1 MKVFNRFR
9 KIFMGLLFPY
19 RTFRN
24 HRSSRG
30 RNPGSSFPRRRSCD
44 RPEPPKNSCS
54 SSYYS
59 SNSHYDEAISDCI
72 EFFNKS
78 SREGALDTKTSGFMV
93 WYYKYMQSTLS
104 IDILLSSF
112 HLYILVLLLHPRLSI
127 IWWRMHVSSN
137 EKSEVCM
144 LANFRIPT
152 TWRTAWNRGL
162 NSSLMLTIVMLFKLN
177 ISNIIQEYIEFNKL
191 YNLSSR

>member
-1 MKVFNRFR
+1 MYNKSHSESFVIQVEDTEQRPKNRNPRAARNHDLNQRINFSSMKVFNRFR

-93 WYYKYMQSTLS
+93 
-104 IDILLSSF
+104 
-112 HLYILVLLLHPRLSI
+112 
-127 IWWRMHVSSN
+127 
-137 EKSEVCM
+137 
-144 LANFRIPT
+144 
-152 TWRTAWNRGL
+152 
-162 NSSLMLTIVMLFKLN
+162 
-177 ISNIIQEYIEFNKL
+177 
-191 YNLSSR
+191 